1 MSHGSPNIP
10 TAVPLGKDVSYPKGY
25 DASLLFPMPRLDAR
39 LTLGLTSLPSSAT
52 TLLGALP
59 FKGFDLWNAYELSW
73 LNAKGLPKVALLRL
87 KVPCTSPN
95 IIESKS
101 FKLYLNSFNQTRFET
116 VHHVFDLLRNDLALA
131 LDAEIELELVGPDQF
146 ANEKIAEF
154 IGVDLDKLDVEIDCY
169 QPDAALLKLQGDA
182 SETIGAEEIASV
194 HDAARASAITG
205 SIGSVAINAT
215 VNALDTL
222 DKRGQAK
229 IERTSISEKVFSR
242 LLKSNCPVTDQPDW
256 ACIQIEYTGPAI
268 DHASLLKY
276 IVSYRMHNGFH
287 EHCVEK
293 IFVDILKQ
301 CSPTSLSVY
310 ARYTRR
316 GGLDINPWRATFDA
330 KPPTLGRSA
339 RQ

>member
-39 LTLGLTSLPSSAT
+39 RTLGLASLASQAKAVSD
-52 TLLGALP
+52 LP

-116 VHHVFDLLRNDLALA
+116 MHHVFDLLRNDLALA

-146 ANEKIAEF
+146 SNEKMAEF
-154 IGVDLDKLDVEIDCY
+154 SGIDLDKLDVEIDCY
-169 QPDAALLKLQGDA
+169 QPDAAILTLVNSSDA
-182 SETIGAEEIASV
+182 VANSV
-194 HDAARASAITG
+194 QLNTKHT
-205 SIGSVAINAT
+205 SV
-215 VNALDTL
+215 
-222 DKRGQAK
+222 
-229 IERTSISEKVFSR
+229 SEKVFSR

-256 ACIQIEYTGPAI
+256 ACIQIQYTGPAI

-301 CSPTSLSVY
+301 CAPTSLSVY

-316 GGLDINPWRATFDA
+316 GGLDINPWRATVDV
-330 KPPTLGRSA
+330 KPPIIGRSA